1 MALNRARV
9 PAGKDIGLAMSGN
22 GFTYAVVIEFF
33 DSAAPSTVLWSE
45 TFQIPLG
52 ATTAQLQAVVVARGQ
67 EVRAALAAQLA
78 AQTAVPA
85 GTTIT
90 VP

>member
-9 PAGKDIGLAMSGN
+9 PAGKDIGLSTSGN
-22 GFTYAVVIEFF
+22 GFTYTVVIEYF

-45 TFQIPLG
+45 TFQIPLA
-52 ATTAQLQAVVVARGQ
+52 ATTTQLQAAVVARGQ
-67 EVRAALAAQLA
+67 EVRTALAAQA
-78 AQTAVPA
+78 AAVAAVPA
-85 GTTIT
+85 GTVVT